1 MDKYTKFILTMIAVG
16 LFLNVFAT
24 PIGQEMFGIKKAL
37 AANCAVPATY
47 SVVLD
52 NNSLLNLLVSKH

>member
-24 PIGQEMFGIKKAL
+24 PIAQEMFGIKKAL
-37 AANCAVPATY
+37 AGNWCSAAW
-47 SVVLD
+47 SVAKE
-52 NNSLLNLLVSKH
+52 NNGLLQRLINMH

>member
-24 PIGQEMFGIKKAL
+24 PIGMELFGTKAAL
-37 AANCAVPATY
+37 AEFIEERV
-47 SVVLD
+47 SVKITNWPD
-52 NNSLLNLLVSKH
+52 CN